1 MTLQD
6 PITFIFSIMLG
17 KLVGASKNFFN
28 LWISLISI
36 VFIAYIDQS
45 SLFVLFIG
53 LLLLIYSRNGV
64 DYRIIVA
71 FCIIILAFF
80 KTGLAVE
87 VARAFNNELFTLI
100 LIGEMSEGGQIPSG
114 ISFYMLTVCLL
125 AIQGDRKTNVCNSF
139 STAAFYPH
147 ILAGPVLHKPLEI
160 NERLRRAGPGY
171 AAIVFS
177 LGMFLLSS
185 SEILH
190 QIFEGTKISAAS
202 NGYVRAWL
210 FYLYLF
216 ANFFGYSL
224 LATAYAMLF
233 GVEIPINFNA
243 PTLAANPSEF
253 WMRWHRSL
261 SLLFR
266 NYLYKWLLKHKVN
279 ASISIFF
286 VLALSGVWHGWGWG
300 YIIWGGVNGVLVILG
315 RLISNSKIL
324 HAVTFI
330 LMPASWVPFF
340 SADLSQVKKYYL
352 DFMLPNFPTDLI
364 SIKYFGVIVIVFV
377 ISCIPYKHLLSTILV
392 IKMYE
397 KDPYGSHSPRFNS
410 SIKESIV
417 SLIGGAFLALVLYY
431 GVGTGSEFMYQRF

>member
-17 KLVGASKNFFN
+17 KLVSTSKNFFN
-28 LWISLISI
+28 LLISLISI

-53 LLLLIYSRNGV
+53 FLLLICSRSGV

-71 FCIIILAFF
+71 FCITILVIF

-87 VARAFNNELFTLI
+87 VARVFNNELFTII
-100 LIGEMSEGGQIPSG
+100 LIGKMSEGRQIPSG

-125 AIQGDRKTNVCNSF
+125 AIQGGRNTNVYNSF

-160 NERLRRAGPGY
+160 NERLMLAGPGY

-177 LGMFLLSS
+177 LGMFLLNS

-190 QIFEGTKISAAS
+190 QIFEGTKTSAAT
-202 NGYVRAWL
+202 NGYLRAWL
-210 FYLYLF
+210 FYLYIF

-224 LATAYAMLF
+224 LAAAYAMLF

-266 NYLYKWLLKHKVN
+266 NYLYKWLLRHKVN
-279 ASISIFF
+279 AAISIFF

-300 YIIWGGVNGVLVILG
+300 YIIWGIVNGVLVILG
-315 RLISNSKIL
+315 RLILNSKIL
-324 HAVTFI
+324 YVATFI

-340 SADLSQVKKYYL
+340 SADLSQIKNYYL
-352 DFMLPNFPTDLI
+352 DFMLPHVPTDLI
-364 SIKYFGVIVIVFV
+364 SIKYLSIIIIIFA
-377 ISCIPYKHLLSTILV
+377 ISCIPYRHLLSPILV

-397 KDPYGSHSPRFNS
+397 KDPYGSHSPRFDS
-410 SIKESIV
+410 GIKESIV
-417 SLIGGAFLALVLYY
+417 SFIGGAFLALVLYY
-431 GVGTGSEFMYQRF
+431 GVGMGSEFMYQRF